1 MRNMKR
7 MKCVQT
13 IIKCI
18 VVAFVA
24 LSVICYNKI
33 SVEAK
38 TKSPKLQYI
47 DVYLDINTK
56 YKKNLGA
63 YVSVYNPSGIP
74 RWSIANKKIAYIDGT
89 AAGTQI
95 LIFPKSKG
103 TTILTCKMGRKKLQC
118 RIHVV
123 DASKNKKVSYS
134 IKQQK
139 DRWIKTTIKNS
150 GNYGVAVRPGIR
162 RYNDSYNLLSDSYSG
177 YVIVP
182 AHSKVTTYYGKG
194 YGTAYID
201 KSKKQTYCNVS
212 NVTKPK
218 KVSAKINGMAYFKKD
233 TYPSIEKKYIMFSLS
248 KIKKD
253 KNFPGDQVDG
263 YIGPYYGVE
272 INNKNDTPKSF
283 YVILMSY
290 DIKNR
295 LIGVSACQ
303 ETGFV
308 PAKTKKTV
316 ILFSGLWA
324 DQLKDVNKV
333 KVVITGMQ

>member
-103 TTILTCKMGRKKLQC
+103 TTTLTCKMGRKKLQC

-134 IKQQK
+134 IKQKK
-139 DRWIKTTIKNS
+139 DGWIKTTIKNS

-162 RYNDSYNLLSDSYSG
+162 RYNDSYNLLSDRYSE

-182 AHSKVTTYYGKG
+182 AHSKVTTYYGNG
-194 YGTAYID
+194 YETAHID
-201 KSKKQTYCNVS
+201 KSKKQTYCNAS

-233 TYPSIEKKYIMFSLS
+233 NYPLKESYRVFSLS
-248 KIKKD
+248 EIKKD
-253 KNFPGDQVDG
+253 KNLPGNLVDG
-263 YIGPYYGVE
+263 YKGPYYGVE
-272 INNKNDTPKSF
+272 INNKNNTPKNF

-295 LIGVSACQ
+295 LIGVSDCQ

-308 PAKTKKTV
+308 PAKTKEKA
-316 ILFSGLWA
+316 ILFSGLWEY
-324 DQLKDVNKV
+324 QLKDVNKV
-333 KVVITGMQ
+333 KVVITGMY